1 MSHELG
7 KQLIKKKK
15 FKEALQF
22 FKNIL
27 QKKPGDLR
35 ANFQIGKIYYDL
47 NDIEKSILFF
57 EKSDQIQP
65 KNPNILF
72 NLALSL
78 QSVGKI
84 KEAEEKY
91 LNLISINP
99 KDVKSYYGLFF
110 LNSKNITPEYLKRL
124 NTLIEDRST
133 SQFEKSLINFIF
145 SKIEKKKGKI
155 EEEINFLNL
164 SQQRCLNANLIYNQQ
179 SNFYYKKIISKY
191 FNQIKFQGD
200 FKSLENFNDQ
210 NHIFIIGLPRS
221 GSTLVETIICHNSNN
236 VYSFGEF
243 HGINS
248 SIIDQISSSIYS
260 ENFKNINYNLTLN
273 NETFQKSLLEKYNN
287 INHKIFLDK
296 SLENFFNIEIILK
309 FFPNAKFIHTYRNLR
324 DSIIGIYQT
333 MLPELSWSHK
343 IEDIVNY
350 IDIYKKTIS
359 YFKNKYPEKIL
370 NIDLVKLSN
379 QKEIESK
386 KILNFCNIKFNQEF
400 LNIEKNKKLFSKTN
414 SFMQVKKEIHKY
426 DDNKYQ
432 PYYHLIPEL
441 N

>member
-47 NDIEKSILFF
+47 NDIEKSIFYF

-124 NTLIEDRST
+124 KILIEDSSI
-133 SQFEKSLINFIF
+133 SQFETSLINFIF
-145 SKIEKKKGKI
+145 SKIEIEKGNIK
-155 EEEINFLNL
+155 EEINFLNL
-164 SQQRCLNANLIYNQQ
+164 SKQGCLKANLIYNQQ
-179 SNFYYKKIISKY
+179 SNFYYKNIISKY
-191 FNQIKFQGD
+191 FNEIKFHGD
-200 FKSLENFNDQ
+200 FKSLKNFNDQ

-221 GSTLVETIICHNSNN
+221 GSTLVETIICHNSKNA
-236 VYSFGEF
+236 YSFGEF

-248 SIIDQISSSIYS
+248 SIIDQIGSSIYS
-260 ENFKNINYNLTLN
+260 ENFKNINYNLTLK
-273 NETFQKSLLEKYNN
+273 NELFQKSLLEKYNH
-287 INHKIFLDK
+287 INNKIF
-296 SLENFFNIEIILK
+296 
-309 FFPNAKFIHTYRNLR
+309 
-324 DSIIGIYQT
+324 
-333 MLPELSWSHK
+333 
-343 IEDIVNY
+343 
-350 IDIYKKTIS
+350 
-359 YFKNKYPEKIL
+359 
-370 NIDLVKLSN
+370 
-379 QKEIESK
+379 
-386 KILNFCNIKFNQEF
+386 
-400 LNIEKNKKLFSKTN
+400 
-414 SFMQVKKEIHKY
+414 
-426 DDNKYQ
+426 
-432 PYYHLIPEL
+432 
-441 N
+441 

>member
-1 MSHELG
+1 MSYELG

-15 FKEALQF
+15 FKEAIYF

-27 QKKPGDLR
+27 QKKPDDLR

-47 NDIEKSILFF
+47 NDIKKSILFF
-57 EKSDQIQP
+57 EKSDQIEP

-84 KEAEEKY
+84 KEAKEKY

-99 KDVKSYYGLFF
+99 NDVKSYYGLFF
-110 LNSKNITPEYLKRL
+110 LNSKNITPEHIKRL
-124 NTLIEDRST
+124 KTLINDSSV
-133 SQFEKSLINFIF
+133 SQFDKNLINFIF
-145 SKIEKKKGKI
+145 SKIEKKKGNIK
-155 EEEINFLNL
+155 EEINFLNL
-164 SQQRCLNANLIYNQQ
+164 AQQGCLKANLIYNQQ
-179 SNFYYKKIISKY
+179 SNFYYKRIISKY
-191 FNQIKFQGD
+191 FNKIKFHGD
-200 FKSLENFNDQ
+200 FKSVKNFNDQ

-221 GSTLVETIICHNSNN
+221 GSTLVETIICHNSKN

-248 SIIDQISSSIYS
+248 SVIDQIGSSIYS
-260 ENFKNINYNLTLN
+260 ENFKNVNYNLTLK
-273 NETFQKSLLEKYNN
+273 NELFQKSLLEKYNN
-287 INHKIFLDK
+287 INNKIFLDK

-309 FFPNAKFIHTYRNLR
+309 FFPNAKFIHTYRNLK

-333 MLPELSWSHK
+333 MLPELSWSHR
-343 IEDIVNY
+343 IEDIINY
-350 IDIYKKTIS
+350 IDIYKKVIS

-370 NIDLVKLSN
+370 NIDLIKLSN

-386 KILNFCNIKFNQEF
+386 KILNFCNIKFSKEF
-400 LNIEKNKKLFSKTN
+400 LKIDKNKELFNKTN
-414 SFMQVKKEIHKY
+414 SFMQVKEEIHKY

-432 PYYHLIPEL
+432 PYYHLITEL

>member
-1 MSHELG
+1 MSYELG
-7 KQLIKKKK
+7 KQLIKKKQ
-15 FKEALQF
+15 FREAIHF

-27 QKKPGDLR
+27 QKKPDDLR

-57 EKSDQIQP
+57 EKSNQIQP
-65 KNPNILF
+65 KNSNILF

-124 NTLIEDRST
+124 KILIEDSSI

-145 SKIEKKKGKI
+145 SKIEKEKGNIK
-155 EEEINFLNL
+155 EEINFLNL
-164 SQQRCLNANLIYNQQ
+164 SKQGCLKANLIYNQQ
-179 SNFYYKKIISKY
+179 SNFYYKNIISKY
-191 FNQIKFQGD
+191 FNKIKFHGD
-200 FKSLENFNDQ
+200 FKSLKNFNNQ

-221 GSTLVETIICHNSNN
+221 GSTLVETIICHNSKN

-248 SIIDQISSSIYS
+248 SIIDQIGSSIYS
-260 ENFKNINYNLTLN
+260 ENFKNINYYLTLK
-273 NETFQKSLLEKYNN
+273 NELFQKSLLEKYNH
-287 INHKIFLDK
+287 INNKIFLDK

-333 MLPELSWSHK
+333 MLPELSWSHR
-343 IEDIVNY
+343 IEDIINY
-350 IDIYKKTIS
+350 IDIYQEVIS

-400 LNIEKNKKLFSKTN
+400 LNIDKNKKLFSKTN
-414 SFMQVKKEIHKY
+414 SFMQVKKKIHNY